1 MSKIIK
7 NFSEF
12 ESTNEEFSFG
22 SIIGGLGLG
31 DVAADLIKGKVIEY
45 LYGYLGVTPESVLGT
60 VITNLVETIDFA
72 EYWDIITGGGYMPA
86 DKLAPKLADA
96 TIETFTELGIDGIT
110 GKMSANLDK
119 SGLVYRAFKEM
130 ISNQT
135 RKADFRENL
144 ISMWTWILTSGASS
158 GSQSSKKDAFS
169 FTKAEAKKI
178 ADDPA
183 VKQEMKNSGASNSDV
198 TDMLKSLTGG
208 MPNFGKVG
216 NEKG

>member
-22 SIIGGLGLG
+22 SLIGGLGLG

-60 VITNLVETIDFA
+60 VITNLVETIDFS

-96 TIETFTELGIDGIT
+96 TIETFTELGIDGIA

-144 ISMWTWILTSGASS
+144 IAMWTWILTAGSSS

-169 FTKAEAKKI
+169 FTKEEAKKI
-178 ADDPA
+178 ANDPA
-183 VKQEMKNSGASNSDV
+183 VKKEIKNSGASASDV
-198 TDMLKSLTGG
+198 TDMLKSFTGG
-208 MPNFGKVG
+208 MPNFGST
-216 NEKG
+216 KG

>member
-12 ESTNEEFSFG
+12 ESTNEEFSLA
-22 SIIGGLGLG
+22 SLVSGLGLG
-31 DVAADLIKGKVIEY
+31 DVAADLIKGKAIEY

-60 VITNLVETIDFA
+60 VITNLVETVDFK

-96 TIETFTELGIDGIT
+96 TIETFTELGIDGIA
-110 GKMSANLDK
+110 GKMNANLDK

-130 ISNQT
+130 LANQT

-144 ISMWTWILTSGASS
+144 IAMWTWILTAGASS
-158 GSQSSKKDAFS
+158 GPGSKSKDAFS
-169 FTKAEAKKI
+169 FTREEAKKI
-178 ADDPA
+178 ANDPA
-183 VKQEMKNSGASNSDV
+183 VKKEIENSGASPSDL
-198 TDMLKSLTGG
+198 TNMLKSFTGG
-208 MPNFGKVG
+208 MPNFGNTQG
-216 NEKG
+216 